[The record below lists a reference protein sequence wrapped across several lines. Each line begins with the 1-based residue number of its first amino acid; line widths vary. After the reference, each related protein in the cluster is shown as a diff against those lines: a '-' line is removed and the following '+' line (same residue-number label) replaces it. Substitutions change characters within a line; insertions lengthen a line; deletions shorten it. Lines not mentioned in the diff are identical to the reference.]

1 MTETIASLVKELDS
15 LLKERDQLMSEIE
28 RLKAQRLDNRK
39 KLSESEV
46 RDIRAAHRSGMSQRS
61 LATAY
66 DVNPTTI
73 NRIVRGIYHQ

>member
-1 MTETIASLVKELDS
+1 MTDSIATLVKELDA
-15 LLKERDQLMSEIE
+15 LLKERDQLLAEIE

-46 RDIRAAHRSGMSQRS
+46 QDIRAAHRGGMSQRA
-61 LATAY
+61 LAHAY

-73 NRIVRGIYHQ
+73 SRTIRGIYH